1 MILIKSLMMKN
12 KIINIGSRASKLAL
26 IQTNIVK
33 SKLESLFPEY
43 TYVIK
48 EIQTKGDNILSL
60 SLSAIGD
67 KGLFTK
73 ELENAMIL
81 NEIDFAVHS
90 LKDMPTQLPEGLE
103 IIAVTERE
111 NPQDVLIADK
121 KFVDL
126 PPNSKVGTS
135 SLRRRAQL
143 IKIRPDLQYLDIRGN
158 LNTRL
163 QKLDDG
169 HYDAIILAY
178 AGIKRLNF
186 QHRIKDTFSIGQII
200 PAAGQGALAIE
211 ARSNDIEIKNLL
223 TSLNHYQT
231 SLTTLAERSFLSE
244 MRGGCQVPIGAIA
257 VLIDDC
263 INLTGFISSLDGVEF
278 YKATQKSKN
287 PSAAG
292 KLLADKL
299 KSMGADKIVEQ
310 LATK

>member
-1 MILIKSLMMKN
+1 MMNRIIK
-12 KIINIGSRASKLAL
+12 IGSRASKLAL
-26 IQTNIVK
+26 AQTNIVK
-33 SKLESLFPEY
+33 SRLEELFPEY
-43 TYVIK
+43 SYIIK
-48 EIQTKGDNILSL
+48 EIQTKGDKILSL

-73 ELENAMIL
+73 ELENAMIS

-103 IIAVTERE
+103 IVAVTERE

-121 KFVDL
+121 KFIDL
-126 PPNSKVGTS
+126 PQNSKVGTS

-143 IKIRPDLQYLDIRGN
+143 IKIRPDLQYIDIRGN

-178 AGIKRLNF
+178 AGVKRLNF
-186 QHRIKDTFSIGQII
+186 QHRIKDTFSFGQIV

-211 ARSNDIEIKNLL
+211 ARSNDIEILNLL
-223 TSLNHYQT
+223 TSLNHHET

-244 MRGGCQVPIGAIA
+244 MQGGCQVPIGAIA
-257 VLIDDC
+257 VLVDDS

-287 PSAAG
+287 PNIAG